1 MVNLN
6 INKIAI
12 IGLGLLGGSIAKAI
26 KRSDS
31 QIKVYVYD
39 KKNVIENASNE
50 NIIDFNLEKIEDAVC
65 CDLIIL
71 CTPTELSLEIF
82 KKLIPLLSEN
92 SIISDVCG
100 VKGIFEKEWNKGQN
114 KGVYI
119 GGHPMTGKE
128 KGGYQNSD
136 PLLFENAVYIISESA
151 KGNKRESDFL
161 EFVKMLGA
169 RAIYLDPFL
178 HDKVVANVSHLP
190 QLLSIA
196 LLNTVSSNNN
206 KTNYLDF
213 AAGGFK
219 DLTRIA
225 SSDFNVW
232 ESILKMNKFEIVE
245 TINSFQSNLDV
256 LKKNLEFEDFL
267 SLRSLFENAKTNRES
282 IAENKK
288 GFITP
293 LFDLF
298 IFIND
303 EPGILFNITKSLA
316 KENINIKDI
325 ELQKIRENVGGTF
338 RLSFSSLEELEKAKT
353 TLKKSGFVINI

>member
-1 MVNLN
+1 MN

-26 KRSDS
+26 KKSNS
-31 QIKVYVYD
+31 LIKVYAYD
-39 KKNVIENASNE
+39 KNDIIENALNE
-50 NIIDFNLEKIEDAVC
+50 KIIDFNLYKIEDAVDC
-65 CDLIIL
+65 ELIIL
-71 CTPTELSLEIF
+71 CMPTELSLEIF
-82 KKLIPLLSEN
+82 KTLIPFLNEN

-100 VKGIFEKEWNKGQN
+100 VKGIFEKEWNKTKN
-114 KGVYI
+114 NGVYF

-136 PLLFENAVYIISESA
+136 PLLFENAVYIISDKA
-151 KGNKRESDFL
+151 KGNKRENDFL
-161 EFVKMLGA
+161 QFVKLLGA

-196 LLNTVSSNNN
+196 LLNTVSS
-206 KTNYLDF
+206 KTGKKNYLDF

-232 ESILKMNKFEIVE
+232 ESILKMNKSEIVE
-245 TINSFQSNLDV
+245 TIRSFQSNLDE
-256 LKKNLEFEDFL
+256 LKNILELEDFV
-267 SLRSLFENAKTNRES
+267 SLRSLFEKAKNNRES

-288 GFITP
+288 GFLTP

-316 KENINIKDI
+316 EKNINIKDI

-338 RLSFSSLEELEKAKT
+338 RLSFSSLKELEEAKA
-353 TLKKSGFVINI
+353 TLKNSGFVINN